1 MMKGG
6 WTLKIVGASLLAKAV
21 DQSSEM
27 LNVPTPS
34 RASPLPQG
42 IRVRMMKGGWTLK
55 IVGASLLAKAVGQ
68 LSEMLNVPTPSRA
81 SPLPQGF
88 AFE

>member
-6 WTLKIVGASLLAKAV
+6 WALEIVEASLLANAV
-21 DQSSEM
+21 GQSSEM
-27 LNVPTPS
+27 LDVPTPS

-42 IRVRMMKGGWTLK
+42 L
-55 IVGASLLAKAVGQ
+55 
-68 LSEMLNVPTPSRA
+68 
-81 SPLPQGF
+81 

>member
-6 WTLKIVGASLLAKAV
+6 WTLKIVGASLLANAV
-21 DQSSEM
+21 GQSSEM
-27 LNVPTPS
+27 LDVPTPS
-34 RASPLPQG
+34 RS
-42 IRVRMMKGGWTLK
+42 
-55 IVGASLLAKAVGQ
+55 
-68 LSEMLNVPTPSRA
+68 